1 MKTKFTSILLA
12 ALLLILTATG
22 CAAGSA
28 NENAPADGGEETAQQ
43 TTVPTVDI
51 TFKDRGTVTV
61 ELDRDAAPIT
71 VDNFLKLA
79 NDGFYDGLTIH
90 RISPGFVIQGGD
102 PEGTGAGGSDEN
114 IYGEFAANG
123 WDKNTISHKRGV
135 ISMARNNLSMDSASS
150 QFFIVLEDAEKALDG
165 KYAAFGEVTQGMEIV
180 DEIGAL
186 PTDYES
192 PLESVVIESVKVR

>member
-1 MKTKFTSILLA
+1 MKTKFTSVLLA
-12 ALLLILTATG
+12 ALLIIAVAAG
-22 CAAGSA
+22 CAGGST
-28 NENAPADGGEETAQQ
+28 NENAPSGGGEDATQQ
-43 TTVPTVDI
+43 ATVPTVDI

-150 QFFIVLEDAEKALDG
+150 QFFIVLEDSEFLDEN
-165 KYAAFGEVTQGMEIV
+165 YAAFGEVTQGMEIV

-192 PLESVVIESVKVR
+192 PLESVIIESVKVR